1 MRHFVFLAFL
11 VASFS
16 LHALTQNIS
25 DCSLA
30 DAVTF
35 DGAAVSLCGGGLIEV
50 EICNPDGGNVV
61 LSYISGYL
69 PYFYCEE
76 YISIVDGASTTT
88 RSVCDWGSVPFD
100 SYSSNNPCITLIIY
114 TIPATSCV
122 TGFSEPMTFGLNFE
136 PSSVEDDAEG
146 CISYFATNYDPV
158 GPQNSLACNYD
169 DLQGLLLG
177 GVSLDDLV
185 ASGVENCDLIG
196 LFAAGGIVVDVD
208 RENRRALIGMAR
220 PNFIYDSFNDLTGS
234 LQGDEFLDVAFST
247 DLYGGAKNWD
257 IIKRS
262 YGTRYSTHST
272 FYVGNDYSSLVQ
284 TLNMVNVLGYDD
296 WFVPNQAELQ
306 LYFDL
311 FNFYGS
317 QTLNW
322 PVDPNGGSSSLSLEF
337 PNEFMWYGSIW
348 TSDIQNFGISTTAAY
363 RTMTYSFGDASELGI
378 DFGNSQNS
386 AIIPMRVE
394 YLDPPATVSNCSDW
408 QYGDAGNQAL
418 SIGVPC
424 LYPLFQCDST
434 ESALWDELV
443 IGAYP
448 ANTTVVEFGRD
459 DTRDVLLNVPSTHEI
474 DNNIYDVVG
483 YEITSV
489 SNVPV
494 GLDVNLAP
502 DDVIVGGD
510 VHCLEFTGTAMQEG
524 IYDINVVGVLY
535 LDILGSVLTTDIT
548 MTHQVVVTPNVTGIE
563 GCAYP
568 SADNY
573 DPLATIDIGS
583 CLFDGLCP
591 GDFDNDGVIG
601 IMDILHL
608 LGLYDTT
615 CD

>member
-1 MRHFVFLAFL
+1 MKHSTILFCAFLALLPLFVL
-11 VASFS
+11 GQGASNCFIDFS
-16 LHALTQNIS
+16 DIDFSNPDTI
-25 DCSLA
+25 
-30 DAVTF
+30 
-35 DGAAVSLCGGGLIEV
+35 VSLCGGQGYTDVVL
-50 EICNPDGGNVV
+50 CNPSGGEIAISRTAGYTYGWCCEDGITILDGSFTNDFNVCSSGDPV
-61 LSYISGYL
+61 QFLSNASCITIRQYHCNSYNCQSGYGSPL
-69 PYFYCEE
+69 VYAVKFLEP
-76 YISIVDGASTTT
+76 AS
-88 RSVCDWGSVPFD
+88 
-100 SYSSNNPCITLIIY
+100 
-114 TIPATSCV
+114 
-122 TGFSEPMTFGLNFE
+122 
-136 PSSVEDDAEG
+136 DAG
-146 CISYFATNYDPV
+146 CISYFATNYNPA
-158 GPQNSLACNYD
+158 GPQNSLACNYE
-169 DLQGLLLG
+169 DLQGLLLE

-185 ASGVENCDLIG
+185 ASGVEDCDLIG

-208 RENRRALIGMAR
+208 RENKRALIGMAI
-220 PNFIYDSFNDLTGS
+220 NYFLYDDYDDLTGS
-234 LQGDEFLDVAFST
+234 LRGDEFLDVAFST
-247 DLYGGAKNWD
+247 ELYAGAKNWD

-262 YGTRYSTHST
+262 YGTRYGTST
-272 FYVGNDYSSLVQ
+272 SSGTNGMSIVQ
-284 TLNMVNVLGYDD
+284 SLGLVNVLGYND

-306 LYFDL
+306 LYYDL
-311 FNFYGS
+311 YFSLGTQS
-317 QTLNW
+317 LSW
-322 PVDPNGGSSSLSLEF
+322 PVDPNGGSSSLSMYF
-337 PNEFMWYGSIW
+337 PANTVTAYTW
-348 TSDIQNFGISTTAAY
+348 TSDILNYGASATAIYREISGIGPGFSIEGT
-363 RTMTYSFGDASELGI
+363 SSGSSSE
-378 DFGNSQNS
+378 QV
-386 AIIPMRVE
+386 IPMRIE

-434 ESALWDELV
+434 ESTLWDELV

>member
-1 MRHFVFLAFL
+1 MFNKYTKTVL
-11 VASFS
+11 
-16 LHALTQNIS
+16 
-25 DCSLA
+25 
-30 DAVTF
+30 
-35 DGAAVSLCGGGLIEV
+35 GAAALFFTSDVWSQCEPEIAYSIGTGSYPGEISWQLNDASGSTLFTGGAGEAGTWDLEPGSYTFLGADSYGDGWNGAIAQFFQDGELI
-50 EICNPDGGNVV
+50 GQLNV
-61 LSYISGYL
+61 SGY
-69 PYFYCEE
+69 
-76 YISIVDGASTTT
+76 SGSTTFN
-88 RSVCDWGSVPFD
+88 VEPLAVEFD
-100 SYSSNNPCITLIIY
+100 C
-114 TIPATSCV
+114 
-122 TGFSEPMTFGLNFE
+122 
-136 PSSVEDDAEG
+136 G
-146 CISYFATNYDPV
+146 CISYFATNYAPT
-158 GPQNSLACNYD
+158 GPQNSFGCNYD
-169 DLQGLLLG
+169 NLQGLLLD
-177 GVSLDDLV
+177 GVTLDDLV
-185 ASGVENCDLIG
+185 ASGVEDSDLIG
-196 LFAAGGIVVDVD
+196 LFAAGGLVVDVD
-208 RENRRALIGMAR
+208 RENKRALIGMAIT
-220 PNFIYDSFNDLTGS
+220 NFLYDDYDDLTGN
-234 LQGDEFLDVAFST
+234 LRGDEFLDVAFST
-247 DLYGGAKNWD
+247 ELYAGAKNWD

-262 YGTRYSTHST
+262 YGTRYGTSTSSST
-272 FYVGNDYSSLVQ
+272 SGMSLVQ
-284 TLNMVNVLGYDD
+284 SLGLVNVLGYND

-306 LYFDL
+306 LYYDL
-311 FNFYGS
+311 YFAFGTQGLS
-317 QTLNW
+317 W
-322 PVDPNGGSSSLSLEF
+322 PVDPNGGSASLSMYF
-337 PNEFMWYGSIW
+337 PANPVTSYTW
-348 TSDIQNFGISTTAAY
+348 TSDILNYGASATAI
-363 RTMTYSFGDASELGI
+363 YSEIAGHAIGSSFEGTGTGSSSE
-378 DFGNSQNS
+378 QV
-386 AIIPMRVE
+386 IPMRIE

-424 LYPLFQCDST
+424 LYPLFRCDST

-502 DDVIVGGD
+502 DDVIEGGD
-510 VHCLEFTGTAMQEG
+510 VHCLEFTGNAMQEG
-524 IYDINVVGVLY
+524 IYDINVLGVLY

>member
-1 MRHFVFLAFL
+1 MRRSVLLFLLF
-11 VASFS
+11 ASVS
-16 LHALTQNIS
+16 LHALTQGILDCLS
-25 DCSLA
+25 D
-30 DAVTF
+30 DGVTVN
-35 DGAAVSLCGGGLIEV
+35 GSVVSLCGSGLVEI

-61 LSYISGYL
+61 LSYISGNL
-69 PYFYCEE
+69 PYYYCSE
-76 YISIVDGASTTT
+76 YISIVDGGSTTT
-88 RSVCDWGSVPFD
+88 RTVCNYGSVPFS
-100 SYSSNNPCITLIIY
+100 SYSSINSCITLKMY
-114 TIPATSCV
+114 TDPNAACAF
-122 TGFSEPMTFGLNFE
+122 GYGAPMVFGLNFDIPAAE
-136 PSSVEDDAEG
+136 GEG
-146 CISYFATNYDPV
+146 CISYFATNYNPA
-158 GPQNSLACNYD
+158 GPQNSLACDYE
-169 DLQGLLLG
+169 DLQGLLLE

-185 ASGVENCDLIG
+185 ASGVEDCDLIG

-208 RENRRALIGMAR
+208 RENKRALIGMAI
-220 PNFIYDSFNDLTGS
+220 NTFMYDDDDDLTGS
-234 LQGDEFLDVAFST
+234 LRGDEFLDVAFST
-247 DLYGGAKNWD
+247 ELYGGAKNWD

-262 YGTRYSTHST
+262 YGTRYGTSTSSST
-272 FYVGNDYSSLVQ
+272 SGMPIVQSLG
-284 TLNMVNVLGYDD
+284 LVNVLGYYD

-306 LYFDL
+306 LYYDL
-311 FNFYGS
+311 YFSLGTQS
-317 QTLNW
+317 LSW
-322 PVDPNGGSSSLSLEF
+322 PVDPNGGSASLSMYF
-337 PNEFMWYGSIW
+337 PANTVTTYTW
-348 TSDIQNFGISTTAAY
+348 TSDILNYGASATAIYREISGYGPGLSYEGT
-363 RTMTYSFGDASELGI
+363 SSGSSGE
-378 DFGNSQNS
+378 QV
-386 AIIPMRVE
+386 IPMRIE

-535 LDILGSVLTTDIT
+535 LNILGSVLTTDIT

-573 DPLATIDIGS
+573 DPLATIDIGN

-591 GDFDNDGVIG
+591 GDFDNDGLIG
-601 IMDILHL
+601 ILDILHI

-615 CD
+615 CE

>member
-1 MRHFVFLAFL
+1 MLNKYTKTVL
-11 VASFS
+11 
-16 LHALTQNIS
+16 
-25 DCSLA
+25 
-30 DAVTF
+30 
-35 DGAAVSLCGGGLIEV
+35 GAAALFFTSDVWSQCLTEIAYSIGTGSYPSEISWQLNDASGATLFAGGAGEAGTWDLEPGSYTFLGSDSYGDGWNGAIAQFFEDGELI
-50 EICNPDGGNVV
+50 GQLNV
-61 LSYISGYL
+61 SGY
-69 PYFYCEE
+69 
-76 YISIVDGASTTT
+76 SGSTTFNVE
-88 RSVCDWGSVPFD
+88 S
-100 SYSSNNPCITLIIY
+100 
-114 TIPATSCV
+114 PA
-122 TGFSEPMTFGLNFE
+122 GESEC
-136 PSSVEDDAEG
+136 G
-146 CISYFATNYDPV
+146 CISYFATNYAPT
-158 GPQNSLACNYD
+158 GPQNSFDCNYD
-169 DLQGLLLG
+169 DLQGLLLD

-185 ASGVENCDLIG
+185 ASGVEDSDLIG

-208 RENRRALIGMAR
+208 RENKRALIGMALSY
-220 PNFIYDSFNDLTGS
+220 FLYDDDDDLSGN
-234 LQGDEFLDVAFST
+234 LRGDEFLDVAFST
-247 DLYGGAKNWD
+247 ELYSGAKNWD

-262 YGTRYSTHST
+262 YGTRYGTAT
-272 FYVGNDYSSLVQ
+272 SSSMSGMSIVQ
-284 TLNMVNVLGYDD
+284 SLGLVNVLGYDD
-296 WFVPNQAELQ
+296 WFVPNQEELQ
-306 LYFDL
+306 LYYDL
-311 FNFYGS
+311 YFSVGAQS
-317 QTLNW
+317 LEW
-322 PVDPNGGSSSLSLEF
+322 PVDPNGGSSSLSMSF
-337 PNEFMWYGSIW
+337 PANTVTGYNW
-348 TSDIQNFGISTTAAY
+348 TSDIQNFG
-363 RTMTYSFGDASELGI
+363 ASETAVYRVI
-378 DFGNSQNS
+378 YGNSS
-386 AIIPMRVE
+386 GAPFESDLTGSSLERVIPMRIE

-494 GLDVNLAP
+494 GLEVNLAP
-502 DDVIVGGD
+502 ADVIEGGD

-524 IYDINVVGVLY
+524 IYDINVNGVLY

-573 DPLATIDIGS
+573 DPLATIDIGN

-608 LGLYDTT
+608 LGLYDTS

>member
-1 MRHFVFLAFL
+1 MSHF
-11 VASFS
+11 
-16 LHALTQNIS
+16 
-25 DCSLA
+25 
-30 DAVTF
+30 
-35 DGAAVSLCGGGLIEV
+35 
-50 EICNPDGGNVV
+50 
-61 LSYISGYL
+61 SGYL
-69 PYFYCEE
+69 PYYYCDEA
-76 YISIVDGASTTT
+76 IVIVDGESTVSRT
-88 RSVCDWGSVPFD
+88 VCDYGSVPFS
-100 SYSSNNPCITLIIY
+100 SYSSNNSCITLMMY
-114 TIPATSCV
+114 TNPAYSCA
-122 TGFSEPMTFGLNFE
+122 GGYGDPMTFGLNFTPE
-136 PSSVEDDAEG
+136 PPSEADLG
-146 CISYFATNYDPV
+146 CISYFATNYDPT

-169 DLQGLLLG
+169 DLQQLLLG

-185 ASGVENCDLIG
+185 ASGVEDCDLIG

-208 RENRRALIGMAR
+208 RENKRALVGMAT
-220 PNFIYDSFNDLTGS
+220 NYFLYDDNDDLSGS
-234 LQGDEFLDVAFST
+234 LRGDEFLDVAFST
-247 DLYGGAKNWD
+247 DLYAGAKNWD

-262 YGTRYSTHST
+262 YGTRYSTATSSST
-272 FYVGNDYSSLVQ
+272 SGMSFVQSLG
-284 TLNMVNVLGYDD
+284 LVNVLGYND

-311 FNFYGS
+311 YTVMGS
-317 QTLNW
+317 QSLNW
-322 PVDPNGGSSSLSLEF
+322 PVDPNGGASTLSMQF
-337 PNEFMWYGSIW
+337 PANSVGSTTW
-348 TSDIQNFGISTTAAY
+348 TSDIQNYGASSTAEY
-363 RTMTYSFGDASELGI
+363 RTIYSQSLGSSYEYSSA
-378 DFGNSQNS
+378 GSNSRS
-386 AIIPMRVE
+386 IIPMRIE

-483 YEITSV
+483 YEITAV

-494 GLDVNLAP
+494 GLDVNLSPA
-502 DDVIVGGD
+502 DVIDGGD
-510 VHCLEFTGTAMQEG
+510 VHCLEFAGTAMQEG
-524 IYDINVVGVLY
+524 IYDIHVDGVLY

-573 DPLATIDIGS
+573 DPLATIDIGN
-583 CLFDGLCP
+583 CLFDGICP

>member
-1 MRHFVFLAFL
+1 MLSVETSSSFNAF
-11 VASFS
+11 
-16 LHALTQNIS
+16 I
-25 DCSLA
+25 
-30 DAVTF
+30 
-35 DGAAVSLCGGGLIEV
+35 
-50 EICNPDGGNVV
+50 EICNPTGGNIV
-61 LSYISGYL
+61 LDYQSGGF
-69 PYFYCEE
+69 PYCDCSESLV
-76 YISIVDGASTTT
+76 ITDGTNTFT
-88 RSVCDWGSVPFD
+88 YDLCYNFGWDWSGTFV
-100 SYSSNNPCITLIIY
+100 SSNSCITLAYYNPSTCLGSDITY
-114 TIPATSCV
+114 NVALPGYEGSLAS
-122 TGFSEPMTFGLNFE
+122 TFQAGDG
-136 PSSVEDDAEG
+136 SAG
-146 CISYFATNYDPV
+146 CISYFATNYSPT
-158 GPQNSLACNYD
+158 GPQNSLACNYE
-169 DLQGLLLG
+169 DLQGLLIE

-185 ASGVENCDLIG
+185 ASGVEDCDLIG

-208 RENRRALIGMAR
+208 RENRRALIGMGTSS
-220 PNFIYDSFNDLTGS
+220 FLYDDNDDLTGS
-234 LQGDEFLDVAFST
+234 LRGDEFLDVAFST
-247 DLYGGAKNWD
+247 ELYGGAKNWE

-262 YGTRYSTHST
+262 YGTRFNTTTSSSTSGMSI
-272 FYVGNDYSSLVQ
+272 VQSLG
-284 TLNMVNVLGYDD
+284 LVNVLGYDD

-306 LYFDL
+306 RYFNLYYL
-311 FNFYGS
+311 YGS
-317 QTLNW
+317 QSLSW
-322 PVDPNGGSSSLSLEF
+322 PIDPNGGSSTLSMYF
-337 PNEFMWYGSIW
+337 PANSVTNYTW
-348 TSDIQNFGISTTAAY
+348 TSDVQNYGESTTAIY
-363 RTMTYSFGDASELGI
+363 TVIDGFTLGGSYSSTYSGTS
-378 DFGNSQNS
+378 S
-386 AIIPMRVE
+386 AYVIPMRVE

-494 GLDVNLAP
+494 GLDVNLATA
-502 DDVIVGGD
+502 DVIVGGD